1 MASHRQA
8 TPSTKRFARAW
19 PRNPSPKEPKRSPG
33 KRRVRSPP
41 TPHIRE
47 PSSDL
52 DAPKTRQDAPGCPQD
67 APDLPQD
74 TARHAQDGQGEPQI
88 TRGAPTQPQEAPKR
102 PLDFPRRAKSASTQP
117 EDGPKTPQD
126 GPQTPQDTPEKLR
139 DCPKAARHA
148 QPPPGNNQERKNI
161 SCYTDLKGSFRRSLV
176 LQYFMPHVT
185 ETRLT
190 SLVKYDGRFGVA
202 APLDSLICSDARIR
216 RQW

>member
-67 APDLPQD
+67 APELPQD
-74 TARHAQDGQGEPQI
+74 TARHAQDGQRKPQVS
-88 TRGAPTQPQEAPKR
+88 RGAQHSPKR
-102 PLDFPRRAKSASTQP
+102 LQNGPWISQDALERHRHSPKTAPRR
-117 EDGPKTPQD
+117 PKT
-126 GPQTPQDTPEKLR
+126 GPRHPKIHPKSSGTA
-139 DCPKAARHA
+139 PKAARHA

-176 LQYFMPHVT
+176 LQCFMPHVT